1 MHSSPPVATQYTM
14 PYNLKGK
21 NVLVT
26 GGSRGLGAVICQKFA
41 AEGCNVAIN
50 YHSSRA
56 VAEDLA
62 SRLAKEYSIKSI
74 VLQGDAELPE
84 DNQRVVQEANEQLSG
99 LDIVIANAGWT
110 RFANQRDIYDL
121 SFEEWDKA
129 SYRLAVLVRD
139 ANCMQGWRV
148 NVMSHLQLMQAAKPI
163 FEKNV
168 DGGVYIMT
176 SSIAGIT
183 TDGSSMGY
191 SVSKAAALHLMKH
204 LALSVGPK
212 IRVNAV
218 LPGLMLTEWGK
229 KFGDSAIEW
238 LNQKAILKQEV
249 MLLSSTDLE
258 DCANMFVT
266 LAKNTSM
273 TGQQIVIDSGLAMGR
288 ASPSK

>member
-1 MHSSPPVATQYTM
+1 M
-14 PYNLKGK
+14 PYSLKGK
-21 NVLVT
+21 NVLVAA
-26 GGSRGLGAVICQKFA
+26 GSRGLGAVICQKFA

-50 YHSSRA
+50 YHSSRE

-74 VLQGDAELPE
+74 VLQGDSELPE
-84 DNQRVVQEANEQLSG
+84 DNQRIVQEANEQLSG

-110 RFANQRDIYDL
+110 RFADRRDIYDL
-121 SFEEWDKA
+121 SFEEWDK
-129 SYRLAVLVRD
+129 
-139 ANCMQGWRV
+139 CWKV
-148 NVMSHLQLMQAAKPI
+148 NVMSHVQLMQAAKPI
-163 FEKNV
+163 FDKNP

-183 TDGSSMGY
+183 PDGSSMGY
-191 SVSKAAALHLMKH
+191 SVTKAAALHLMKH

-218 LPGLMLTEWGK
+218 LPGLLLTDWGK
-229 KFGDSAIEW
+229 KYGDTAIEW
-238 LNQKAILKQEV
+238 INQKAILKHE
-249 MLLSSTDLE
+249 TDLE

-273 TGQQIVIDSGLAMGR
+273 TGQQIVVDSGLSMGTP
-288 ASPSK
+288 PSK